1 VRTYFITRG
10 MPENAVE
17 AETYI
22 GQGIL
27 SLLCPDIINVD
38 LVGVRR
44 DGDHYIHVLML
55 RDMKSTM

>member
-1 VRTYFITRG
+1 

-55 RDMKSTM
+55 RDMKSTK